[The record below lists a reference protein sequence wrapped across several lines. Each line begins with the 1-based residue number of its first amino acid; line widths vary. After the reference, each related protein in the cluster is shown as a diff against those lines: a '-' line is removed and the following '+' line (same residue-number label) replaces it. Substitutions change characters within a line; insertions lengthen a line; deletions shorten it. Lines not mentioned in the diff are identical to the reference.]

1 MNIALARRI
10 FILGFK
16 SIWRHRLRSL
26 LTILGIVFGVSSV
39 IAMLAIG
46 EGASYETQQQIMQ
59 LGSHNII
66 INSIKPPQSEEASAA
81 QTTRL
86 QEYGLTYNDAY
97 VLQSTIPNV
106 QVMVPQRMIRTQ
118 IMYRRRR
125 IDANMVASVP
135 WMPNVT
141 NQNIVR
147 GRFFNH
153 PEVQGYNNVCV
164 ITSDL
169 AGRVF
174 QFEDPIGR
182 SIRMNGKSFT
192 VVGIIDPPRASADS
206 SSGEGGGMSSM
217 NVYIPLTT
225 ARERF
230 GDIIRN
236 TSGSMDIEKIELH
249 RLVVEVD
256 ELDNVLPAAEVI
268 ENILSRRRREN
279 DYEIVVPLTLLE
291 QAERTRRIF
300 NIVLGSIAA
309 ISLLVGGIGIMNIM
323 LATVTERTKE
333 IGIRRALGAK
343 KRDILIQFVTE
354 TILLAGIGG
363 IMGLILGVTIPFII
377 THFSGMLT
385 LIQMWTLILSFG
397 ISLIIGLI
405 FGIYPAVRAANM
417 DPIQALRFE

>member
-1 MNIALARRI
+1 MIMNVALARRI
-10 FILGFK
+10 ITLGFK

-39 IAMLAIG
+39 ISMLAIG
-46 EGASYETQQQIMQ
+46 EGASYETQQQIMR
-59 LGSHNII
+59 LGSRNII
-66 INSIKPPQSEEASAA
+66 INSVRPPESEQATAA

-86 QEYGLTYNDAY
+86 SEYGLKYSDAH

-106 QVMVPQRMIRTQ
+106 QVMVPQREIRAQ

-125 IDANMVASVP
+125 IDANIVASVP
-135 WMPNVT
+135 WMPSVT

-147 GRFFNH
+147 GRFFTH
-153 PEVQGYNNVCV
+153 PEVERYSNVCV

-169 AGRVF
+169 AGRIF
-174 QFEDPIGR
+174 QFEDPLGKP
-182 SIRMNGKSFT
+182 IRMRGKSFV
-192 VVGIIDPPRASADS
+192 VVGIIDSPQSTSGS
-206 SSGEGGGMSSM
+206 SSGGGGM

-236 TSGSMDIEKIELH
+236 TSGGSMDIEKIELH

-256 ELDNVLPAAEVI
+256 ELNHVLPAAEVI
-268 ENILSRRRREN
+268 ENVLSRRRREK
-279 DYEIVVPLTLLE
+279 DYEIIVPLTLLE
-291 QAERTRRIF
+291 QAQRTRRIF

-323 LATVTERTKE
+323 LATVTERTRE

-343 KRDILIQFVTE
+343 KRDILIQFVAE

-363 IMGLILGVTIPFII
+363 ILGLVLGISVPFII
-377 THFSGMLT
+377 TYFSGLTT
-385 LIQMWTLILSFG
+385 LIQMWTLLLSFG
-397 ISLIIGLI
+397 ISLIIGLV